1 MLQHLRLLFQSVSV
15 ETLLD
20 FVQTA
25 IQGQSSAR
33 KCVQFLDVQ
42 SILHASHHL
51 FQAFS
56 RRSTCK
62 KVHLSAQWLEYTLFG
77 MHNWCWYW
85 WLRCCC
91 CLCRYSTLCQLQ
103 CARGTKSILPLLANG
118 LTNRCHTLANIH
130 SKCFWFCFT
139 CFCLFFFSHFLDIRF
154 LTWILDSILSVFM
167 LLHALLWI
175 QTMQVLLQLATE
187 IVHQIRV

>member
-1 MLQHLRLLFQSVSV
+1 MQVLSHVVLQEVLGECALILSVAFQTSLVDSRERLLQSFHERRTNRIVATNWQRCSCDIVLVNHYMLQHLRLLFQSVSV

-62 KVHLSAQWLEYTLFG
+62 KVHLSAQ
-77 MHNWCWYW
+77 
-85 WLRCCC
+85 
-91 CLCRYSTLCQLQ
+91 
-103 CARGTKSILPLLANG
+103 
-118 LTNRCHTLANIH
+118 
-130 SKCFWFCFT
+130 
-139 CFCLFFFSHFLDIRF
+139 
-154 LTWILDSILSVFM
+154 
-167 LLHALLWI
+167 
-175 QTMQVLLQLATE
+175 
-187 IVHQIRV
+187 